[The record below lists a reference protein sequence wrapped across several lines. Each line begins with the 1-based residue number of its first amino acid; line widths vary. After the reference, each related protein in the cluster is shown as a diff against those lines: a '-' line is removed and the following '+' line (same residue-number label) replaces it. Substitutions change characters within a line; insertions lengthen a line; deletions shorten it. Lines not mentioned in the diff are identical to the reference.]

1 MLMRHDEGEPGPGVD
16 LVRRLRGWAL
26 ELGFSQIGV
35 AEVDLGDAEAGL
47 RAWLEAGFHGS
58 MGYMAAHGMKRARP
72 GELIPGTVR
81 VITARMDYLPETR
94 GTQWRSEETARLARP
109 GEAVVSMY
117 ARGRDYHKVLR
128 ARLQKLADRLADEL
142 GPLGHRVFTDSAPVL
157 EVELASRSGI
167 GWRGK
172 HTLALARD
180 GGSMF
185 FLGEIFVDVALPAT
199 PPDAPHCGRCSAC
212 MDVCPTRAIVAPYR
226 LDARRC
232 ISYLTIEHD
241 GPVPVEFRRA
251 MGNRIY
257 GCDDCQV
264 VCPWNKF
271 ARRSPLP
278 DFEPR
283 AQWDSQPLLSLW
295 QWDEAEFLRRTE
307 GTPIRRIGYSRWR
320 RNLAVALGNALAAG
334 EPPGPI
340 RAALEAAMPRASE
353 LLAEHLQWALSSE
366 PPAAALNK
374 ESA

>member
-1 MLMRHDEGEPGPGVD
+1 
-16 LVRRLRGWAL
+16 
-26 ELGFSQIGV
+26 
-35 AEVDLGDAEAGL
+35 
-47 RAWLEAGFHGS
+47 
-58 MGYMAAHGMKRARP
+58 
-72 GELIPGTVR
+72 
-81 VITARMDYLPETR
+81 
-94 GTQWRSEETARLARP
+94 
-109 GEAVVSMY
+109 
-117 ARGRDYHKVLR
+117 
-128 ARLQKLADRLADEL
+128 
-142 GPLGHRVFTDSAPVL
+142 
-157 EVELASRSGI
+157 
-167 GWRGK
+167 
-172 HTLALARD
+172 
-180 GGSMF
+180 
-185 FLGEIFVDVALPAT
+185 
-199 PPDAPHCGRCSAC
+199 

-283 AQWDSQPLLSLW
+283 SQWDSPTLLSLW

-353 LLAEHLQWALSSE
+353 LLAEHLQWALSSG
-366 PPAAALNK
+366 PPTAALNT
-374 ESA
+374 EPA